1 MTHIDFYVLDS
12 AEPNA
17 LGLLACRL
25 AEKIWRM
32 GRRVYVHTANAG
44 QAQALDDLLWTFRD
58 GSFVPHELYSP
69 GAEEP
74 APVVIGCDP
83 DPQLE
88 PDVLINLAEAVPPC
102 FSRFQRLAEL
112 VDADPAR
119 REASR
124 ERWRFYRDRGY
135 PLQKHDL

>member
-1 MTHIDFYVLDS
+1 M
-12 AEPNA
+12 
-17 LGLLACRL
+17 
-25 AEKIWRM
+25 EKCHLKTSSSINSQLKPWS
-32 GRRVYVHTANAG
+32 VPCYPVSPVVPANAG

-69 GAEEP
+69 GAAEP

-124 ERWRFYRDRGY
+124 ELWRFYRDRGY